1 MKPNLFKYATSELSQ
16 DAFICWLLE
25 WAKPQNE
32 VENDNLFNVGRKLID
47 VIFEKSKMS
56 IPAKIE
62 SISVEKQFNGIDV
75 LCVINNEYAIVIE
88 DKTNTKNHSDQ
99 LKRYSKQIK
108 YHYSAEKI
116 ILIYFK
122 TGDQDNYQDVITNGY
137 SLFLRNDFLE
147 ILNYGKEIG
156 VSDSIF
162 LDYTRHLQN
171 IENKRNSYL
180 TLPISKW
187 YYDSWIG
194 FFKTLRKELGEGD
207 WNYVPNASGGFMGFW
222 WYSVAI
228 GQYEIKMQIEQGKF
242 CFKVTVEEKSKRREI
257 RNKMYHEIMKISK
270 ELKIDV
276 IKPTRFGNGL
286 YMTVAI
292 LNSDFRITDENS
304 IINLEKTVRNIRNIE
319 QILNEMKI
327 KST

>member
-25 WAKPQNE
+25 WAKPQNKT
-32 VENDNLFNVGRKLID
+32 ENEKLFNVGRKLID
-47 VIFEKSKMS
+47 TFFEKSKIS
-56 IPAKIE
+56 IPSKIE
-62 SISVEKQFNGIDV
+62 SISVVKQFYGIDV
-75 LCVINNEYAIVIE
+75 LCVVNEEYAIVIE
-88 DKTNTKNHSDQ
+88 DKTNTKNHSGQ
-99 LKRYSKQIK
+99 LKRYSEQIK
-108 YHYSAEKI
+108 HHYSAEKI
-116 ILIYFK
+116 ILVYFK
-122 TGDQDNYQDVITNGY
+122 TGDQDNYQDVIKNGY
-137 SLFLRNDFLE
+137 NLFLRNDFLE

-156 VSDSIF
+156 VLDSIF
-162 LDYTRHLQN
+162 LDYTKHLQN

-180 TLPISKW
+180 TLPVAKW

-194 FFKTLRKELGEGD
+194 FFKILRKELGEGG

-222 WYSVAI
+222 WYWVAI
-228 GQYEIKMQIEQGKF
+228 GQDEIYMQIEQGKF
-242 CFKVTVEEKSKRREI
+242 CFKVAVEEKSKRGEI

-276 IKPTRFGNGL
+276 VKPTRFGNGL

-304 IINLEKTVRNIRNIE
+304 IINIEKTVKNIKNIG
-319 QILNEMKI
+319 QILDEI
-327 KST
+327 ETKST